1 MGLLAGISPHYNNQ
15 DPSIICVGSRQG
27 CSIHSGSRSHP
38 NCRVQ
43 ARSEPERR
51 AHTHTHANTE
61 GVRCHVEGTQMRRSP
76 ILSLNVSQKSGD
88 KCSLSPAPLLRPAPQ
103 CCQSCCGLRSC
114 SRSILD
120 ILPAVRALTMP
131 SSGAT
136 RRPGLSMRTQCPR
149 RISRPNAEPK
159 FSFYVPTRTN
169 KKRELPP
176 PTPTPPPPPHIWSQK
191 DNVFG
196 AQRRAKKKTKQ
207 KNRRLFHTLLHR
219 R

>member
-1 MGLLAGISPHYNNQ
+1 
-15 DPSIICVGSRQG
+15 
-27 CSIHSGSRSHP
+27 
-38 NCRVQ
+38 
-43 ARSEPERR
+43 
-51 AHTHTHANTE
+51 
-61 GVRCHVEGTQMRRSP
+61 MRRSP
-76 ILSLNVSQKSGD
+76 ILSLNVSQKSSD

-120 ILPAVRALTMP
+120 ILPEVRALTMP

-136 RRPGLSMRTQCPR
+136 RRPGQSMRTQCPR
-149 RISRPNAEPK
+149 RISRPDAEPK

-176 PTPTPPPPPHIWSQK
+176 PPPPASPPPHIWSQK

-196 AQRRAKKKTKQ
+196 AQRRAKKKKTT
-207 KNRRLFHTLLHR
+207 RRLFHTLLHR